1 MNIGGKVDYMFADS
15 SMIVTPPEKELVF
28 PEPEVK
34 FTMTNVDFSQT
45 IKAAAMLGLPHICV
59 SGDGSTIRLEA
70 TDVNNSSSDEFKT
83 EVGETSETF
92 RMVFKIENLKLFTG
106 DYDVEITSKGIS
118 KFTHTSTNLQY
129 FIATESDSTFGG

>member
-1 MNIGGKVDYMFADS
+1 
-15 SMIVTPPEKELVF
+15 
-28 PEPEVK
+28 
-34 FTMTNVDFSQT
+34 
-45 IKAAAMLGLPHICV
+45 MLGLPHICV
-59 SGDGSTIRLEA
+59 SGDGTTIRLEA